1 MNKLAGAAL
10 VLIAL
15 IASTVFPLLTYSVTL
30 AVFGLA
36 HVAVEMRY
44 VESRFVDRLLGPML
58 TGVGALLAVIIVLR
72 CIKMTGW
79 VSRSQLLT
87 CELVFIAII
96 ASSVLLRWGRQSGV
110 AGVVSGAVAGAIGLG
125 IVLSP
130 VTTML
135 VLACLHN
142 WTPVGFIAEATTGA
156 RRRRWMMVCGLVFIA
171 IPLLIASGVIQHL
184 LAPWLS
190 PDFTVLP
197 TGPLKRNMGA
207 FLPAVWHKAEWAP
220 RVFSAVVF
228 AQCMHYLTVLGALP
242 RLIDTQTRRW
252 LTAIPRPVYAAAIA
266 LCTLIF
272 LVLYTQDFRQT
283 KRMYSI
289 AAAVH
294 AWIELPVLMLALR
307 PRSKEVA
314 A

>member
-220 RVFSAVVF
+220 RVFSRWPPDGRFTLPGAVASILF
-228 AQCMHYLTVLGALP
+228 LISNSLHLLPSFCGGRTRLLGAALP
-242 RLIDTQTRRW
+242 
-252 LTAIPRPVYAAAIA
+252 
-266 LCTLIF
+266 
-272 LVLYTQDFRQT
+272 
-283 KRMYSI
+283 
-289 AAAVH
+289 
-294 AWIELPVLMLALR
+294 LR
-307 PRSKEVA
+307 GHLFFYCFSH
-314 A
+314 